1 MSDEGTMKDHIE
13 DLMLEV
19 AELRKQLNRSE
30 YTSRQWRRSAVAA
43 FEMTGGC
50 ITGCRGACM
59 CTCGHEHYRAAIAQE
74 QQENQ

>member
-19 AELRKQLNRSE
+19 ASLRKQLKKAE
-30 YTSRQWRRSAVAA
+30 YTSRQWRRSAVRA
-43 FEMTGGC
+43 FAMAGGC

-59 CTCGHEHYRAAIAQE
+59 CICGYEHYRAAMAQE
-74 QQENQ
+74 EQENQ